1 MYALGPIFDAY
12 GPNYVIIPGSIGMV
26 ASLICFSFSKGT
38 YTIHRNTTSF

>member
-1 MYALGPIFDAY
+1 MYASGPIFDSY